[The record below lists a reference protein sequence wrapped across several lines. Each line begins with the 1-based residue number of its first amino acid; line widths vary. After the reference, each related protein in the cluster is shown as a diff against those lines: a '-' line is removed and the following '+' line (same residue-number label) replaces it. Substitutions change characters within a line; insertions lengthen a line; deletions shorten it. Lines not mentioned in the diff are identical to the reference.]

1 MSYWDKEKGEIKSAV
16 TELEKIAND
25 STEQTCERYK
35 NLIIN
40 ALCHFADGSLTLNDE
55 ATHTSHGYKTW
66 YKGYPIYIIGIKL
79 DDNDGM
85 QMECTYTEDWDYIKS
100 WYVTYE
106 DFIENACREYR
117 VEYME
122 HLARYVLSVLS
133 SLYHE
138 DGWEFIVTMPK
149 GFTIDFKTSYE
160 TYNRQIAGGLFKEY
174 IKNNIDKIMAE
185 NKEKILQSILNSV
198 DIGQVKEQTY

>member
-1 MSYWDKEKGEIKSAV
+1 MSYWDKQKGKIKSAV
-16 TELEKIAND
+16 TKLEKITND

-35 NLIIN
+35 SLIVDTLRSIR
-40 ALCHFADGSLTLNDE
+40 DGGITLNDE
-55 ATHTSHGYKTW
+55 ATHKSHGYKTW
-66 YKGYPIYIIGIKL
+66 YKGYQIYIIGIEL
-79 DDNDGM
+79 DYNNNM
-85 QMECTYTEDWDYIKS
+85 RMKCTYTEDWDYIKS
-100 WYVTYE
+100 WYVTYK
-106 DFIENACREYR
+106 DFIENTRREYR
-117 VEYME
+117 VERME
-122 HLARYVLSVLS
+122 HLARYVLTVLS

-174 IKNNIDKIMAE
+174 IKNNIDNIIAE